1 MINGQTRLNTSV
13 DKNSSRMSQQVK
25 RVRFETIP
33 LSKLV
38 KDPMNPRR
46 KPGDLQTLVKDISEH
61 GFLSSVVVRPLND
74 GYYGVIRGSR
84 RVEAARVAGESELSC
99 VVVEGLSD
107 TEALIWALQDE
118 RTSLPLSDEEYYNAV
133 VELRNRLGSLR
144 KVADTLEEP
153 FETIRNL
160 VERFEGRKVLE
171 DVGIQVVDKRT
182 KQAFNVEGVKKTTAA
197 QFIKAVKR
205 LSRLENKKAVKE
217 AEAEREE
224 ATTSQPLPP
233 PEEAVKM
240 LEWQPKNFKVVE
252 HGPYLHEQLKRP
264 ETLLSIPRDVQAFM
278 ELVSPDNSPFP
289 SYFPTVRLNPPFDN
303 IRVLL
308 CPRCMNPLRGLGH
321 GSLIACLECGFPN
334 HDVWKPWRS

>member
-1 MINGQTRLNTSV
+1 MKHGQTHLNTSA
-13 DKNSSRMSQQVK
+13 DHNSSRMSQQVK

-33 LSKLV
+33 LSRLV

-46 KPGDLQTLVKDISEH
+46 KPGDLQPLVKDISEH
-61 GFLSSVVVRPLND
+61 GFLSSVTVRPLPD

-118 RTSLPLSDEEYYNAV
+118 RTSLPLSEEEYYNAV
-133 VELRNRLGSLR
+133 VELRNGLGSLR
-144 KVADTLEEP
+144 KVADTLGEP
-153 FETIRNL
+153 FESIRSL

-182 KQAFNVEGVKKTTAA
+182 KQALAVEGVKKTTAT
-197 QFIKAVKR
+197 QFIKAMKR
-205 LSRLENKKAVKE
+205 LTKLEKRKG
-217 AEAEREE
+217 AEAEEPQREE
-224 ATTSQPLPP
+224 ATPSPQLPP
-233 PEEAVKM
+233 PEEVVKM
-240 LEWQPKNFKVVE
+240 LEWQPKTFKVVE
-252 HGPYLHEQLKRP
+252 NGPSLHEQLKRP

-278 ELVSPDNSPFP
+278 ELISPDSSPFP
-289 SYFPTVRLNPPFDN
+289 SYFPTVKLNPPFDN

-321 GSLIACLECGFPN
+321 GSLVACLECGFPN
-334 HDVWKPWRS
+334 HDVWKPWKS